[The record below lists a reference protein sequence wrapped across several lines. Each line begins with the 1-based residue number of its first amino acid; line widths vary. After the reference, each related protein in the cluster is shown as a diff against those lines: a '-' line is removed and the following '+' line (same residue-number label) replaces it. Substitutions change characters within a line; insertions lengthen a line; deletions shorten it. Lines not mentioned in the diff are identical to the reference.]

1 MKTFIRHFYEALTRF
16 SVKLQSLSLLFLR
29 LILAYGFFEPAMSK
43 WKDIESVGNWFADMG
58 YPFPHLNAYL
68 AASTELAGVFLLFL
82 GLATRIIS
90 PLLIFVMIVAITTVH
105 LRHGFD
111 ANNHGFEIPLYYAL
125 MLFVLFTFG
134 PGKYSL
140 DYLLCKGKE
149 K

>member
-1 MKTFIRHFYEALTRF
+1 MRTFIQNFYTALTRL
-16 SVKLQSLSLLFLR
+16 SVKMQDLSLLLLR
-29 LILAYGFFEPAMSK
+29 LLLAYGFFGPAMEK
-43 WKDIESVGNWFADMG
+43 WKNIQAVGDWFAGMG

-125 MLFVLFTFG
+125 MLFVLFAFG

-140 DYLLCKGKE
+140 DYLLCKGTE